1 MTKSTQVL
9 TDAQDKAFKQEAMRA
24 PNVSRTNELQRW
36 FNQYVP
42 PVARQNPSGIFHT
55 KTDRLKTSFYE
66 RKRAELVERK
76 ARVTALLQLRERA
89 LKASSGRW
97 PRYRDSVAAQQ
108 NARAAKELERRERMR
123 RAAEVGAAQEEQAR
137 RGCSRRGF
145 DGIARR
151 SASTSLVELDAPAR
165 YRFYYLASIIS
176 S

>member
-123 RAAEVGAAQEEQAR
+123 RAAEVGAAQEERRAADAR
-137 RGCSRRGF
+137 VAVLMGLRAG
-145 DGIARR
+145 
-151 SASTSLVELDAPAR
+151 APAPHLLSLMR
-165 YRFYYLASIIS
+165 LRGIGFII
-176 S
+176 